1 MKKYYINIRNDI
13 KIIWYAG
20 ILACYLFLIDSTV
33 WMWSMHP
40 VVGALWSIIPLF
52 LVIATLSRFICT
64 FTNYFTYNPETNEI
78 TLKRFRQR
86 DRVINLSSVEK
97 IVEKNNPDPFLGAC
111 SRKYSAPW
119 VVKSR
124 DGYDYFFIEQNDAV
138 LEKFFAEHGIP
149 TLPVREESTD

>member
-1 MKKYYINIRNDI
+1 MKKYYINIRNDKRI
-13 KIIWYAG
+13 SIYVWRTALAIYMAAITVGCWLVHPLTG
-20 ILACYLFLIDSTV
+20 IMWTILFAFCLLVSFN
-33 WMWSMHP
+33 
-40 VVGALWSIIPLF
+40 SII
-52 LVIATLSRFICT
+52 CD

-97 IVEKNNPDPFLGAC
+97 IVEKSNPDPFLGAC
-111 SRKYSAPW
+111 SRKHSTSC

-138 LEKFFAEHGIP
+138 LEKFFADHGIP

>member
-1 MKKYYINIRNDI
+1 MKKYYINIRND
-13 KIIWYAG
+13 KRIILNVWGIAFSILLTAMIVWSWSVHPFLGIGWTALYAF
-20 ILACYLFLIDSTV
+20 CLIVGLNST
-33 WMWSMHP
+33 
-40 VVGALWSIIPLF
+40 
-52 LVIATLSRFICT
+52 ICT

-97 IVEKNNPDPFLGAC
+97 IVEKRNTDPFLGAIDGKHSNSC
-111 SRKYSAPW
+111 A
-119 VVKSR
+119 VKSR

-138 LEKFFAEHGIP
+138 LEKFFADHGIP

>member
-1 MKKYYINIRNDI
+1 MKKYYINIRNDKRI
-13 KIIWYAG
+13 SIYVWRTAG
-20 ILACYLFLIDSTV
+20 AIYMAAITVGCWLVHSLTGIMCTALFAFCLLVSFNST
-33 WMWSMHP
+33 
-40 VVGALWSIIPLF
+40 
-52 LVIATLSRFICT
+52 ICV

-97 IVEKNNPDPFLGAC
+97 IVEKRNRDPFLGAIDGKHSNTC
-111 SRKYSAPW
+111 A
-119 VVKSR
+119 VKSR

-138 LEKFFAEHGIP
+138 LEKFFADHGIP